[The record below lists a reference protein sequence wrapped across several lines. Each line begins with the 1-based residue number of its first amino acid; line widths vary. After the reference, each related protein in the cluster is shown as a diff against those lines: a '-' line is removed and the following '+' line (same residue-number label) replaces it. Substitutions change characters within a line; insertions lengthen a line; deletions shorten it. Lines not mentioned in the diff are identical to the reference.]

1 VLTRTLTQ
9 ENPMNALRRSSAR
22 TARTS
27 APSASSR
34 TTPTRR
40 TVLAGAAASAS
51 ALALAACSS
60 GASDAGSG
68 DGSGDD
74 AVPSFDPDAKTTITF
89 MHAMASGDQKTAL
102 EKIVSD
108 FGKDHPNVT
117 IELQDQPD
125 YGTLQTKT
133 KAQVGAGS
141 APTIAQAYGNWASE
155 YADSKVIVPLD
166 AYAKTNE
173 DYADFSEGV
182 KKDMQLT
189 DGKVWMWPFN
199 KSVVVVYRNAEMVK
213 EEPKTW
219 DDFAA
224 VCKDTSKDGV
234 VALSIDPGSAKG
246 PAGGTALYEILAES
260 MGSTVFADD
269 GTPQFSEDGCVK
281 ALEYLV
287 DLKEAG
293 ALAIAS
299 GYPGQEA
306 LGAEKGAFDISSV
319 ASFPFN
325 EQAVG
330 GKFEMGVSALPE
342 GPSGA
347 ANQLAGTNIVLFA
360 DASDQERAAAWEFM
374 QFITTPEQQA
384 SWAATTGYLPVS
396 SASLDQD
403 AMKKVVEE
411 RPWITD
417 AVKQLDTARAL
428 PPVTSVTEASGLL
441 SVALQDALQ
450 GKAKPADALADA
462 QKKAAALK

>member
-1 VLTRTLTQ
+1 MTAIRRT
-9 ENPMNALRRSSAR
+9 SVR
-22 TARTS
+22 TAHS
-27 APSASSR
+27 ISSR
-34 TTPTRR
+34 VASAPTRR
-40 TVLAGAAASAS
+40 TVLAGAVASAS

-60 GASDAGSG
+60 GSSGSG
-68 DGSGDD
+68 DDSGSD

-166 AYAKTNE
+166 AFAKANE
-173 DYADFSEGV
+173 DYADFAEGV

-189 DGKVWMWPFN
+189 DGKIWMWPFN

-213 EEPKTW
+213 EEPKSW
-219 DDFAA
+219 DDFAK
-224 VCKDTSKDGV
+224 VSKDVSKDGV

-246 PAGGTALYEILAES
+246 PAGGTALFEILAES

-269 GTPQFSEDGCVK
+269 GTPQFAEDGCVK

-287 DLKEAG
+287 DLKDAG

-306 LGAEKGAFDISSV
+306 LGAEKGAFDVSSV

-360 DASDQERAAAWEFM
+360 DASEQERAAAWEFM

-384 SWAATTGYLPVS
+384 SWAAATGYLPVS
-396 SASLDQD
+396 SASLEQD

-462 QKKAAALK
+462 QKKAEALG

>member
-1 VLTRTLTQ
+1 MTAIRRPSARTT
-9 ENPMNALRRSSAR
+9 AGSSAR
-22 TARTS
+22 PTA
-27 APSASSR
+27 SR
-34 TTPTRR
+34 TPSRTALTPARR
-40 TVLAGAAASAS
+40 TVLAGAAASAG

-60 GASDAGSG
+60 GSSDSGSG
-68 DGSGDD
+68 GDSDGD
-74 AVPSFDPDAKTTITF
+74 AVPSFDADAKTTITF

-108 FGKDHPNVT
+108 FAKDHPNVT

-166 AYAKTNE
+166 AYAKTSK
-173 DYADFSEGV
+173 DFAGFAEGV

-189 DGKVWMWPFN
+189 DGRIWMWPFN

-219 DDFAA
+219 DDFAK
-224 VCKDTSKDGV
+224 VCKDVSKDGV
-234 VALSIDPGSAKG
+234 VALSMDPGSAKG

-269 GTPQFSEDGCVK
+269 GKPQFDADGCVK
-281 ALEYLV
+281 ALEYLL
-287 DLKEAG
+287 DLKKAG

-306 LGAEKGAFDISSV
+306 LGAEKGAFDVSSV

-360 DASDQERAAAWEFM
+360 DASEQERAAAWEFM
-374 QFITTPEQQA
+374 QFLTTPEQQA
-384 SWAATTGYLPVS
+384 SWAAATGYLPVS

-417 AVKQLDTARAL
+417 AVKQLDTARPL

-450 GKAKPADALADA
+450 GKATPADALADA